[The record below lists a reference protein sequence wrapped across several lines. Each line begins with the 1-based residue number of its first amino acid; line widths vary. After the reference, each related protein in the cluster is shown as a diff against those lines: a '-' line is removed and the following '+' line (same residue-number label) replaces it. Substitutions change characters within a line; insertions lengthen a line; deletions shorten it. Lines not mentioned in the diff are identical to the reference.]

1 MPPGDTEHSDI
12 YNDFF
17 KKSSI
22 EDGDYVE
29 ANADGE
35 INTVNGVTNI
45 SGGKWLRGDITNTNP
60 DGTYNVTYENTTMGS
75 GVIPLERLR
84 IPANKRHC
92 YTRDRLNKHQQS
104 LLNTTRNMGG
114 VNVSFSLNQ
123 GEKNIVDYDGLL
135 ARSLVDINLILRNRV
150 LKKTKLD

>member
-1 MPPGDTEHSDI
+1 MDLE
-12 YNDFF
+12 
-17 KKSSI
+17 
-22 EDGDYVE
+22 V
-29 ANADGE
+29 
-35 INTVNGVTNI
+35 NTVNGVTNI

-75 GVIPLERLR
+75 GVVPLERLR

-104 LLNTTRNMGG
+104 LLKTTRNMGG
-114 VNVSFSLNQ
+114 INVSSSLNQ

-135 ARSLVDINLILRNRV
+135 TRSLVDINLIPQKPCV
-150 LKKTKLD
+150 KKD